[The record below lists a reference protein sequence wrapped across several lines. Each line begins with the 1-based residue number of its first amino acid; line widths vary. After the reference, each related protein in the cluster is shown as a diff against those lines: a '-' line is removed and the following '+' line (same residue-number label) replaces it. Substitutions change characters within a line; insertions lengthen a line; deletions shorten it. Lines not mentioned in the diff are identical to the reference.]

1 MAVKLDRSN
10 SGVNLGVKI
19 AGDLGDVTV
28 TDVNSDSDDNISDKQ
43 KVSKILSNV
52 NAISPIPSD
61 LIHNTVPS
69 FGRVAISN
77 SENVQFGNNTYFNGP
92 VTIKQIKTGVDN
104 CSYIRTDDENTAAH
118 STNGKKQENLD
129 KKEQILVWHKITFS
143 AVCITVIGSIIAI
156 VLVLQNKYEQ
166 QQPTNGYTQP
176 DFTSSD
182 PTANTPVVG
191 FCSESYQVIII
202 SVILLPLTFMLISYS
217 LLTKEAIGT
226 RLVND
231 IRKTMVHENCMDKYC
246 MQCNNEGDPLLIAPD
261 HLRIVSRTD
270 WLAQPV
276 EGELDR
282 LLQPVPWVIITHT
295 ATESCHTQSQCVL
308 RVRLIQSFHV
318 ESRGWYDIGY
328 NFLVGGD
335 GSVYFGRGWDYEG
348 AHTKGYNKYSIGIAF
363 IGTFNND
370 SPPKQ
375 QIEACEKII
384 KQGVK
389 LGKLR
394 KDYKL
399 FAHRQLMSTLS
410 PGDKVFDIIKE
421 WPHFV
426 SNFSDADALIP
437 NTPKR
442 SSH

>member
-182 PTANTPVVG
+182 PT
-191 FCSESYQVIII
+191 
-202 SVILLPLTFMLISYS
+202 
-217 LLTKEAIGT
+217 
-226 RLVND
+226 
-231 IRKTMVHENCMDKYC
+231 
-246 MQCNNEGDPLLIAPD
+246 GDPLLIAPD